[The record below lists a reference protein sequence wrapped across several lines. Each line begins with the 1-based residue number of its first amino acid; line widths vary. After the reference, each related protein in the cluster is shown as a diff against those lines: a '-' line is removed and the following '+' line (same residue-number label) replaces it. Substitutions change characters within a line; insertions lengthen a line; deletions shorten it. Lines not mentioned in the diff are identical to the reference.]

1 MQWQMNNAW
10 AKHAAVNH
18 SDRCAHTHTST
29 FPLWSEN
36 KRCEETGKPSTAQ
49 TFHFLFY
56 AHFILACWNSS
67 QCAQLLGN
75 AKALIAFYQAF
86 QNSLLCKFS
95 PNECR
100 RRRMYSHTDARYMT
114 HLSLCTPQEEEGT
127 GKALK
132 WTRNSALFS
141 SPPASQLSRHISQ
154 FCTWMQ
160 RSFVC
165 FVMSVHCNCK
175 PQWDTSVME
184 SVYPIVDILDG
195 GADNILPSGHLRS
208 VITLHLP
215 QPLSFRACRCIKGQG
230 LEKMPDFKITSWL
243 FPFCDSLLTW

>member
-1 MQWQMNNAW
+1 MLPLITAT
-10 AKHAAVNH
+10 AV
-18 SDRCAHTHTST
+18 HTHTST

-100 RRRMYSHTDARYMT
+100 RKENVLSHRCPLHDPLVSLYSAGR
-114 HLSLCTPQEEEGT
+114 G
-127 GKALK
+127 
-132 WTRNSALFS
+132 RNWKSSEMDQKFS
-141 SPPASQLSRHISQ
+141 SFFSPPASSLSRHISQ

>member
-1 MQWQMNNAW
+1 MLPLITAT
-10 AKHAAVNH
+10 AV
-18 SDRCAHTHTST
+18 HTHTPLLFPSDPRTSDVKKRGNQALPKHFT
-29 FPLWSEN
+29 FFSMLTSSWLAEILHSVHSYLEMQRHWLHFTRLF
-36 KRCEETGKPSTAQ
+36 KTRFCASSHQ
-49 TFHFLFY
+49 T
-56 AHFILACWNSS
+56 
-67 QCAQLLGN
+67 N
-75 AKALIAFYQAF
+75 AG
-86 QNSLLCKFS
+86 
-95 PNECR
+95 E
-100 RRRMYSHTDARYMT
+100 RRMYSHTDARYMT

-165 FVMSVHCNCK
+165 FVMSVYCNCK

>member
-1 MQWQMNNAW
+1 MLSNQILQSQLLEVGECNDRWIMHELNMLPLITAT
-10 AKHAAVNH
+10 AVH
-18 SDRCAHTHTST
+18 AHTHTST

-100 RRRMYSHTDARYMT
+100 RKENVLSHRCPLHDPLVSLYSAGR
-114 HLSLCTPQEEEGT
+114 G
-127 GKALK
+127 
-132 WTRNSALFS
+132 RNWKSSEMDQKFSSFFFSSRFVVVKTYFTILHMNAAFICVFCHVSAL
-141 SPPASQLSRHISQ
+141 QL
-154 FCTWMQ
+154 
-160 RSFVC
+160 
-165 FVMSVHCNCK
+165 
-175 PQWDTSVME
+175 
-184 SVYPIVDILDG
+184 
-195 GADNILPSGHLRS
+195 
-208 VITLHLP
+208 
-215 QPLSFRACRCIKGQG
+215 
-230 LEKMPDFKITSWL
+230 
-243 FPFCDSLLTW
+243 